1 MPLLARL
8 AVSSLTL
15 HCWASQQWH
24 PYQVLNLLQTI
35 ALLVGSGA
43 IATEY
48 AQADDARAKLSP
60 EVVAAA
66 DNAETAE
73 FEAVIAACDAL
84 LATQEDAAARAAATD
99 RRGNAHL
106 QLGHIAEALADF
118 DEAIKL
124 ESRRGPGH
132 WQRGIACY
140 YAGKFDAGAK
150 QFEAYQTVDS
160 ADVENVTWRYLCM
173 AKADGLDK
181 ALAELLPVGPD
192 RRIPMHEVYELF
204 AGRAT
209 PDDVLAAA
217 RAGNP
222 TDSEL
227 RVRLFY
233 AHLYL
238 GLWHE
243 AAGHAQE
250 SLAHIRQA
258 AVDYALPGYMHAVAR
273 VHLALRSRDAK

>member
-1 MPLLARL
+1 MR
-8 AVSSLTL
+8 STI
-15 HCWASQQWH
+15 Q
-24 PYQVLNLLQTI
+24 LNI
-35 ALLVGSGA
+35 ALAIGLLLSCAA
-43 IATEY
+43 IASPLAAAENP
-48 AQADDARAKLSP
+48 DARAKLSP

-66 DNAETAE
+66 DMAETAQH
-73 FEAVIAACDAL
+73 EADIATCDKL
-84 LATQEDAAARAAATD
+84 LATAAVKDNAAPRAAALD

-118 DEAIKL
+118 DEAIRL
-124 ESRRGPGH
+124 EPRRGPGH

-140 YAGKFDAGAK
+140 YAGQFDAGAK

-173 AKADGLDK
+173 ARAQDVDK
-181 ALAELLPVGPD
+181 ALAELLPVGAD

-209 PDDVLAAA
+209 PDDVLTAA
-217 RAGNP
+217 RADNP

-227 RVRLFY
+227 RKRLFY

-243 AAGHAQE
+243 AAGRSKE

-258 AVDYALPGYMHAVAR
+258 AIDFAVPGYMHAVAR

>member
-1 MPLLARL
+1 MVRSPILKTGSIDMSRVLRLRFFLTMGLLA
-8 AVSSLTL
+8 
-15 HCWASQQWH
+15 
-24 PYQVLNLLQTI
+24 
-35 ALLVGSGA
+35 GSGLTA
-43 IATEY
+43 EFV
-48 AQADDARAKLSP
+48 QADDASAKLTP
-60 EVVAAA
+60 QVVAAA
-66 DNAETAE
+66 DKAETAE
-73 FEAVIAACDAL
+73 FEATIAECDAL
-84 LATQEDAAARAAATD
+84 LATPAAQKNAAARAAATEQ
-99 RRGNAHL
+99 RGNAHL

-118 DEAIKL
+118 DAAIKL
-124 ESRRGPGH
+124 EPRRGPGH

-140 YAGKFDAGAK
+140 YAGQFDAGAK
-150 QFEAYQTVDS
+150 QFEAYQTVDA

-181 ALAELLPVGPD
+181 ARAELLPVGPD

-227 RVRLFY
+227 RTRLFY

-238 GLWHE
+238 GLWYE
-243 AAGHAQE
+243 AGGDAKQ

>member
-1 MPLLARL
+1 MLRAIRPNTLL
-8 AVSSLTL
+8 TI
-15 HCWASQQWH
+15 
-24 PYQVLNLLQTI
+24 VLLL
-35 ALLVGSGA
+35 GSGA
-43 IATEY
+43 IISAF
-48 AQADDARAKLSP
+48 AHADDASAKLAP

-66 DNAETAE
+66 DKEETAE
-73 FEAVIAACDAL
+73 LEAEIAACDAF
-84 LATQEDAAARAAATD
+84 LATPTAKDDAAMRAAATE

-124 ESRRGPGH
+124 EPRRGPGH

-140 YAGKFDAGAK
+140 YAGQFEAGAK
-150 QFEAYQTVDS
+150 QFEAYQTVDA

-173 AKADGLDK
+173 SKADGPEK
-181 ALAELLPVGPD
+181 ALTELLPVGPD

-209 PDDVLAAA
+209 PDDVMAAA

-227 RVRLFY
+227 RARLFY

-238 GLWHE
+238 GLWYE
-243 AAGHAQE
+243 AAGDAKK
-250 SLAHIRQA
+250 SLEHIRQA

>member
-1 MPLLARL
+1 MLSPIRRKTPLTIGLL
-8 AVSSLTL
+8 LTGVAV
-15 HCWASQQWH
+15 
-24 PYQVLNLLQTI
+24 I
-35 ALLVGSGA
+35 ANHA
-43 IATEY
+43 H
-48 AQADDARAKLSP
+48 ADDASAKLAP

-66 DNAETAE
+66 DKAETAE
-73 FEAVIAACDAL
+73 LEAEVAECDAR
-84 LATQEDAAARAAATD
+84 LAMPAVNDNSAARAAALD

-124 ESRRGPGH
+124 EPRRGPGH

-140 YAGKFDAGAK
+140 YAGQFDAGAK

-160 ADVENVTWRYLCM
+160 ADVENVTWRYLCV
-173 AKADGLDK
+173 ARQDGVEKAR
-181 ALAELLPVGPD
+181 ETLLEVGADP
-192 RRIPMHEVYELF
+192 RIPMHEVYELF

-209 PDDVLAAA
+209 PDKVLASA

-227 RVRLFY
+227 RKRLFY
-233 AHLYL
+233 AQLYL

-243 AAGHAQE
+243 AAGRAKE
-250 SLAHIRQA
+250 SLAHIRRA

-273 VHLALRSRDAK
+273 VHVALRSKEPAKS